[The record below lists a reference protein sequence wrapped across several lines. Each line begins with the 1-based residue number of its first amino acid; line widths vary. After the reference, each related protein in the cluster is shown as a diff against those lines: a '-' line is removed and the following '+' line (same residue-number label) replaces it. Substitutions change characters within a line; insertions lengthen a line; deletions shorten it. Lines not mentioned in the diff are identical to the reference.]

1 MNEHP
6 IILFDGV
13 CNLCNASVNFLID
26 RDISRSFRY
35 ASLQSDTGKEL
46 MRKFQK
52 NPEVIDSVVVVKDGK
67 LHTKSDAALEI
78 ASLLPFPYP
87 LSALFRIIPKFLRDH
102 VYDLIA
108 RNRYKWF
115 GTNDTCRI
123 PDKQTRELFLE

>member
-67 LHTKSDAALEI
+67 LLTKSDAALEI

-123 PDKQTRELFLE
+123 PDKQTSELFLE

>member
-67 LHTKSDAALEI
+67 LLTKSDAALEI